1 MVQLSIL
8 SGPRSGE
15 RIAPQRYPFRVGRAA
30 DSDLRLDQPG
40 VWSHHLS
47 LEVQWTDG
55 VWLQSDSTALTTVNS
70 QRVEHVRLRNGDLIE
85 AGSVRMRFSLSP
97 ARQRGMRWREA
108 LLWSAMAAVW
118 IGQGFLIL
126 WWLP

>member
-15 RIAPQRYPFRVGRAA
+15 IIAPQRFPFHVGRAA
-30 DSDLRLDQPG
+30 VSDLQLDQPG

-47 LEVQWTDG
+47 LEVQWPDG
-55 VWLQSDSTALTTVNS
+55 VWLQSNTTALTTVNS
-70 QRVEHVRLRNGDLIE
+70 QRVDRVRLRNGDLIE
-85 AGSVRMRFSLSP
+85 AGSVRMRFRLSP
-97 ARQRGMRWREA
+97 ARQRGLRWREM
-108 LLWSAMAAVW
+108 LVWSAMAAVW
-118 IGQGFLIL
+118 IGQGFLIW